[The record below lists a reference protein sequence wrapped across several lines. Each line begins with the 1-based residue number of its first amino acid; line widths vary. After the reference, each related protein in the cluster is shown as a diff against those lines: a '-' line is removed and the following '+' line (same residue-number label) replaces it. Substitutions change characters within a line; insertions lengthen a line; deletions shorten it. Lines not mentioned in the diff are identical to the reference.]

1 MEKDKLGLATKRIV
15 GDLVTNIDTISCS
28 LDIKNQNELYQHFM
42 PFVKNGGFFV
52 SSKHAFALG
61 DSVQLRLAPYLVD
74 ELVVV
79 QGTVIWVSFNGD
91 SSLDIQGVGVQLTAS
106 EGELVSTIKC
116 LLDDIPQTY
125 KSTLTM

>member
-1 MEKDKLGLATKRIV
+1 M
-15 GDLVTNIDTISCS
+15 
-28 LDIKNQNELYQHFM
+28 
-42 PFVKNGGFFV
+42 
-52 SSKHAFALG
+52 
-61 DSVQLRLAPYLVD
+61 
-74 ELVVV
+74 
-79 QGTVIWVSFNGD
+79 VSFNGD

>member
-1 MEKDKLGLATKRIV
+1 M
-15 GDLVTNIDTISCS
+15 
-28 LDIKNQNELYQHFM
+28 F
-42 PFVKNGGFFV
+42 FVKNGGFFV
-52 SSKHAFALG
+52 SSKHAFAFALG

-91 SSLDIQGVGVQLTAS
+91 SSLDVQGVGVQLTAS

-125 KSTLTM
+125 KSTLTMQTCLPKFKL

>member
-1 MEKDKLGLATKRIV
+1 ML
-15 GDLVTNIDTISCS
+15 
-28 LDIKNQNELYQHFM
+28 
-42 PFVKNGGFFV
+42 FVKNGGFFV
-52 SSKHAFALG
+52 SSKHAFAFAFALG
-61 DSVQLRLAPYLVD
+61 DSVQLRLALYLVD

>member
-1 MEKDKLGLATKRIV
+1 M
-15 GDLVTNIDTISCS
+15 GDLVTDIDTISFS
-28 LDIKNQNELYQHFM
+28 LNIKNQNELYQHFM

-52 SSKHAFALG
+52 SSKHGFALG
-61 DSVQLRLAPYLVD
+61 DSVQLRLALYLVD
-74 ELVVV
+74 ELVAA
-79 QGTVIWVSFNGD
+79 QRTVIWVSSNGD

>member
-1 MEKDKLGLATKRIV
+1 ML
-15 GDLVTNIDTISCS
+15 
-28 LDIKNQNELYQHFM
+28 
-42 PFVKNGGFFV
+42 FVKNGGFFV

-61 DSVQLRLAPYLVD
+61 DSVQLRLALYLVD